1 MGCKRISLFL
11 LPLLTLTILSVAD
24 KALAS
29 DKKRQVSHRN
39 ITALAAAGGGKA
51 TLKGRKQTSG
61 CNLFQGK
68 WVFDA
73 SSLLY
78 DSSTCPFINGE
89 FDCLKFGRPD
99 KKFLNYSWQPDSC
112 TIPRYETSKYMLRR
126 YFGHI
131 LAVFPH
137 AYMHTI
143 SIMMMI
149 KIGYV
154 CDL

>member
-11 LPLLTLTILSVAD
+11 LPLLTLTILSGAD

-112 TIPRYETSKYMLRR
+112 TIPRYVTSTY
-126 YFGHI
+126 I
-131 LAVFPH
+131 QLA
-137 AYMHTI
+137 
-143 SIMMMI
+143 
-149 KIGYV
+149 
-154 CDL
+154 